1 MNMDGF
7 APGKLAIIVSLPRG
21 LDAAVRIET
30 VRRLRETAILSP
42 GFAGFR
48 PELGGDTLV
57 VCAFTDR
64 EALDGWLGR
73 AGAGSEGGTTVP
85 LTVHIGRLE
94 TRQAWM
100 PAPDMAL
107 DWQI

>member
-1 MNMDGF
+1 MERALKTSGLV
-7 APGKLAIIVSLPRG
+7 ALVSLSRC
-21 LDAAVRIET
+21 LAAAVRIET

-73 AGAGSEGGTTVP
+73 AGAAAGDGGSVVP
-85 LTVHIGRLE
+85 LTIHIGRLE

-100 PAPDMAL
+100 PAPDMAP